1 LDILTFSLR
10 LTVAFG
16 LGTLVGFERQQ
27 RQGLTSARTNAL
39 VAVGAAQFVMLSE
52 LIGTGDPTRI
62 AAQVVSSI
70 GFLGAGVILR
80 TGFHIRGF
88 NTAATLWGVA
98 AVGSLADAGFLL
110 ESAVGATST
119 LLANLLLRLPKTI
132 QKITRKIQNYEI
144 R

>member
-10 LTVAFG
+10 LAVAFS
-16 LGTLVGFERQQ
+16 LGTVVGFERQQ

-39 VAVGAAQFVMLSE
+39 VALGAAQFVMLST

-62 AAQVVSSI
+62 AAQVVSGI

-80 TGFHIRGF
+80 TGFQIRGL

-98 AVGSLADAGFLL
+98 AVGSLAGAGFLL
-110 ESAVGATST
+110 ESTVGAVFI
-119 LLANLLLRLPKTI
+119 LLANSWLRLPKNPEDDTDT
-132 QKITRKIQNYEI
+132 KLP
-144 R
+144 